1 MLKRVANDPG
11 SAWPVLGVSIN
22 GSLEGHGKRAKNAPV
37 AGASGCCWHPLVA
50 VEPHQSSLE
59 RGHIVFENL
68 WILGV
73 CSKGDKPTD
82 SAKRGRSRVTLN
94 STRVETESAAGLPVS
109 PTVPQQHMK
118 SLGRLLLRALR
129 PARRDDN
136 AVSPLLRNWS
146 IFSHFASVCPGMA
159 GVVGWQARRQK

>member
-1 MLKRVANDPG
+1 MGREKKTPQLQ
-11 SAWPVLGVSIN
+11 
-22 GSLEGHGKRAKNAPV
+22 GHPAVVGT
-37 AGASGCCWHPLVA
+37 PLVA